1 MGPNDD
7 QGDNNSIF
15 TFTFTF
21 TAICSDDHG
30 IISSCFR
37 PHILERSEIPEE
49 RRWRSGVKERA
60 STTHSVAVID
70 SDDRGHSSFGEKYDR
85 SINQSQTHRTYVRSS
100 VGVCIRS
107 LFCYSIWIG
116 FRGQITVGWLRFTV
130 HSLASDSLSSLQFH
144 TKVTSPDLVF
154 MNEL

>member
-1 MGPNDD
+1 MWGPMTIRVITTRSLHLHLHLQRFVVTIMGSSHIVSDR
-7 QGDNNSIF
+7 IF
-15 TFTFTF
+15 W
-21 TAICSDDHG
+21 
-30 IISSCFR
+30 
-37 PHILERSEIPEE
+37 SEIPEE